1 MLHLVIY
8 SLLAKA
14 WHAVGLVSNCCLFI
28 SLEYLAM
35 AMEDKPG
42 LTSSKTAKKKLLL
55 VVIATSNF
63 CVLCCVSLIA
73 PFYAIEAAKKDVGET
88 VTGIIYGSSEF
99 VIFLTSPIIGYLLSK
114 FSPRSFYIAGL
125 WMFGVCE
132 VLFGWMNRLP
142 AGPLFVVPCL
152 VLRTVE
158 ALGTAAVL
166 TSSFAIVGQTFQE
179 TVVSV
184 YGILE
189 TVISLGFMAGPAIG
203 GGLYQLGGYGVPFWA
218 LGTCTVLFGCVSYAL
233 LPTLDHMQST
243 KNSSL
248 PLLRSPE
255 VWFGI
260 CSISVALFAT
270 VLMHPVYAK
279 HLGQFNLTQSEIGF
293 AFVAC
298 PSAFSV
304 ASVTWGYLLE
314 NCASAVP
321 VLVAGMTCGAIVYLF
336 LGPAPFICVSNT
348 LWLSVL
354 TVGLVGFCSAPI
366 VVGSIKYIFEQASRL
381 GYSESNATLGMISGT
396 IHAANYLGTFIGPL
410 VGGVLTEHF
419 GFAWAM
425 TSCVP
430 VLMLPL
436 LLFGPLLIFRSRNLP
451 TQPAPSNK
459 NYTTIEGL
467 NTANSDIR

>member
-1 MLHLVIY
+1 MVE
-8 SLLAKA
+8 S
-14 WHAVGLVSNCCLFI
+14 VTT
-28 SLEYLAM
+28 
-35 AMEDKPG
+35 EDKSG
-42 LTSSKTAKKKLLL
+42 LTSSKKTKKRLLL
-55 VVIATSNF
+55 VVIAASNF

-73 PFYAIEAAKKDVGET
+73 PFYAIEAAKKGVGET
-88 VTGIIYGSSEF
+88 VIGVIYGCSEF

-114 FSPRSFYIAGL
+114 FSPRSFYIVGL
-125 WMFGVCE
+125 WMFGICE

-166 TSSFAIVGQTFQE
+166 TSSFAIVGHTFPE

-189 TVISLGFMAGPAIG
+189 TVVSLGFMAGPAIG
-203 GGLYQLGGYGVPFWA
+203 GGLYQLGGYGLPFWA
-218 LGTCTVLFGCVSYAL
+218 LGTCTVFFGCVSYAL
-233 LPTLDHMQST
+233 LPTLDHVEST

-260 CSISVALFAT
+260 CSIFVALFAT
-270 VLMHPVYAK
+270 VIMHPVYAE

-293 AFVAC
+293 AFAAC
-298 PSAFSV
+298 PAAFSV
-304 ASVTWGYLLE
+304 SSMTCGYLLE
-314 NCASAVP
+314 NCAPAVP
-321 VLVAGMTCGAIVYLF
+321 VLVAGMICGAIIYLF
-336 LGPAPFICVSNT
+336 LGPAPFICVSST

-354 TVGLVGFCSAPI
+354 TVGLVGLCTAPI
-366 VVGSIKYIFEQASRL
+366 VVSSIKYIFAQARRL
-381 GYSESNATLGMISGT
+381 GYSESNATFGMISGT
-396 IHAANYLGTFIGPL
+396 IHAANYLGTFTGPL

-425 TSCVP
+425 TSCIP

-436 LLFGPLLIFRSRNLP
+436 LLFGPLLLFRWRNLS
-451 TQPAPSNK
+451 TQPPQYNK
-459 NYTTIEGL
+459 NYTILEGQ
-467 NTANSDIR
+467 NTANGDIR